1 MKSLKKSYETIEV
14 RSFFFSCLEGYL
26 FYFLRGVN
34 FLIGKSFLEPIVTVK
49 KSCGFSKIKQ
59 FRQHG

>member
-14 RSFFFSCLEGYL
+14 RSFFYSCLGGYL
-26 FYFLRGVN
+26 FFFFKGVN
-34 FLIGKSFLEPIVTVK
+34 FQFGKSFLEPIVTIK